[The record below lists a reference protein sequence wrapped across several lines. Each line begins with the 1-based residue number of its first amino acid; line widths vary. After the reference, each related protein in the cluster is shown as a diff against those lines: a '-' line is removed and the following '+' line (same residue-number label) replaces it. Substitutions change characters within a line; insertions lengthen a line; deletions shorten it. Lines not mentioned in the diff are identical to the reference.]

1 MVRVRL
7 QKAEV
12 IQATDKE
19 NIEEKVRAKERVEKG
34 RVGERVEKAGVILK
48 DDVDAAHPEK
58 VLMETQDFVLFHR
71 SFFREVKTGN

>member
-1 MVRVRL
+1 MVRVKL

-19 NIEEKVRAKERVEKG
+19 NIEEKVKAEERVET
-34 RVGERVEKAGVILK
+34 AGVILK

-58 VLMETQDFVLFHR
+58 VTMDTQDFVLFHR
-71 SFFREVKTGN
+71 SFFRVAKTGN